1 MKLDKYSVSYDKKAG
16 KKLIKNMENL
26 KNYLNQEVEGEA
38 SQDEEEEDTT
48 QIDQEEERKQ
58 KQLLEEQEER

>member
-48 QIDQEEERKQ
+48 HIDQEEEPK
-58 KQLLEEQEER
+58 